1 MRSHSG
7 TNRNPT
13 IDIDREIAQQGIPS
27 SCHNTY
33 RKAHTGSR
41 PAAIKAMCLMCQGW
55 DDGARKAVR
64 DCADVGC
71 PLWSVRPFQSKGPG
85 ADTEDI
91 DGENGIDS
99 DTENETETDTERVQR
114 NQTLILNALT
124 TEWAGKKEIIA
135 ASGID
140 DRDWNETVKELMSQ
154 GLIER
159 EGERR
164 FTRYRRVQS

>member
-71 PLWSVRPFQSKGPG
+71 PLWSVRPFQGKNVSDDDG
-85 ADTEDI
+85 
-91 DGENGIDS
+91 DGEPEEQTNPALHA
-99 DTENETETDTERVQR
+99 TDIRERILGVLTDELLPKSYIIQR
-114 NQTLILNALT
+114 
-124 TEWAGKKEIIA
+124 
-135 ASGID
+135 SGID
-140 DRDWNETVKELMSQ
+140 PQYWNETMRALVDE
-154 GLIER
+154 GLVER
-159 EGERR
+159 IGERR
-164 FTRYRRVQS
+164 FTAYRRAQL